1 MTLSPEKLRQ
11 TIETRARE
19 LGFVAFG
26 IGDAT
31 GHPDAPERL
40 SEALAQDFHGDMHWL
55 KETLDRRATPKHMWP
70 EAKSA
75 IVLGYN
81 YGPDQNPLEQLDDT
95 ENGLISVYARHRD
108 YHDIIKG
115 KLKEIAGLLAQ
126 QGNCEV
132 KVFVDTAPL
141 MEKPLGEQAG
151 IGWQGKHTV
160 LVSRDH
166 GCWLFLGTILTDF
179 AFESDQ
185 PGKDRCG
192 NCRRCLDV
200 CPTNAFP
207 VPYQLDARR
216 CIAYLTNEYK
226 GVIPVEFRK
235 PIGNRIYGCDDCL
248 AVCPWNKFASV
259 ARDEKLRSR
268 DELRSPELVEL
279 ATFDDAAFR
288 AFFKGSPIKRLG
300 RDAFIRNV
308 LIALGN
314 APNKPDI
321 VAAIEALL
329 TDESPLVRA
338 SAVWAMDQHCDQTAF
353 DQLRQA
359 HYAAEQEQIVR
370 AEWDRTAQ

>member
-1 MTLSPEKLRQ
+1 MTQSAEKLRQ
-11 TIETRARE
+11 TIEARARD
-19 LGFVAFG
+19 LGFVSFG
-26 IGDAT
+26 VAQAN
-31 GHPDAPERL
+31 GHPEAPERL
-40 SEALAQDFHGDMHWL
+40 NEALARDFHGDMHWL
-55 KETLDRRATPKHMWP
+55 KDTLDRRTSPQHMWP

-75 IVLGYN
+75 LVLGYN
-81 YGPDQNPLEQLDDT
+81 YGPDQNPLDQLDDT

-115 KLKEIAGLLAQ
+115 KLKEIAGLLAR

-166 GCWLFLGTILTDF
+166 GCWLFLGTILTDMEF
-179 AFESDQ
+179 APDAA
-185 PGKDRCG
+185 GTDRCG

-207 VPYQLDARR
+207 APYQLDARR

-226 GVIPVEFRK
+226 GIIPVEFRK

-268 DELRSPELVEL
+268 EDLRAPSLVEL
-279 ATFDDAAFR
+279 AKFDDADFR

-314 APNKPDI
+314 APRKDDI
-321 VAAIEALL
+321 VAAIKPHLS
-329 TDESPLVRA
+329 DESALVRA
-338 SAVWAMDQHCDQTAF
+338 AAVWAIDQHYDSEAF

-359 HYAAEQEQIVR
+359 HYPSENDHDVC
-370 AEWDRTAQ
+370 AEWDRTAP